1 MNKVTVLGTA
11 CCILINF
18 GNGPWDC
25 CLVNMLRRTA
35 AVPES
40 VWCTSIWIWWQ
51 SGSLLLFGHFYSKD
65 DFSTIRDC
73 FNGLRDCL
81 VNMVRR
87 RAAVPETVMCT
98 TQWISLL
105 YSARVHSMF
114 QDISVSPKGCILN
127 VAWWGKSLYSPRACS
142 MFHNIA
148 GHPCSRRARI
158 VYAV

>member
-35 AVPES
+35 AVPGS

-51 SGSLLLFGHFYSKD
+51 SESLLLFGHFYSKD

-73 FNGLRDCL
+73 LYGLRDCL

-87 RAAVPETVMCT
+87 RAAVPGTVMCT
-98 TQWISLL
+98 TLWISLL
-105 YSARVHSMF
+105 YSDRVHSMF